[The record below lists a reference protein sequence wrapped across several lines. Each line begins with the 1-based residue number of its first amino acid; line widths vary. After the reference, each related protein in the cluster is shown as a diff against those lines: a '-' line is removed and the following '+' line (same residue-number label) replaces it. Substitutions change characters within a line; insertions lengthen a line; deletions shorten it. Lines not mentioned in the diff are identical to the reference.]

1 MHLAEGKCWCKAIG
15 MELTGT
21 EKHRYCNRN
30 ERAEWITGYRSSG
43 LRPAL
48 PGAVRRAARPEAA
61 CSRDSP
67 CSQPRGHSTANG
79 GLHLTAKP
87 DVPRRPESHHRH
99 GSSACPLVY
108 RMLKYGQQYVDKGAE
123 YYEQRT
129 ANSKSSS
136 SERKPPNSGC
146 RSHQPLL
153 ETITIT

>member
-1 MHLAEGKCWCKAIG
+1 

-48 PGAVRRAARPEAA
+48 PGAVRRTARPEAA

-79 GLHLTAKP
+79 GLHLTARSQTYLGAQYRRLRSKLGA
-87 DVPRRPESHHRH
+87 PRAITAMAQRLAR
-99 GSSACPLVY
+99 LVY

-123 YYEQRT
+123 YYEQR
-129 ANSKSSS
+129 NRQQQI
-136 SERKPPNSGC
+136 EFVRKKAAQLGLQVTPA
-146 RSHQPLL
+146 LA
-153 ETITIT
+153 